1 LVAVTVPGEV
11 MVTTSRTAAGRVTFQ
26 VNWGWVPACTI
37 VGKAL
42 SVPTGI
48 TGAFVCWER
57 AFPESKRLSSRARG
71 SFRVCMTFEWLKE
84 LLEGSGGWLLVFFS
98 GSRERKS
105 P

>member
-1 LVAVTVPGEV
+1 
-11 MVTTSRTAAGRVTFQ
+11 MVG
-26 VNWGWVPACTI
+26 N
-37 VGKAL
+37 AL

-84 LLEGSGGWLLVFFS
+84 LLEGSGGWLLVGFLRFEE
-98 GSRERKS
+98 GKS